1 LDVFCGIDWA
11 EDHHDIAL
19 VDPGGALLARARV
32 SDDAA
37 GLARLLELLSEQ
49 GDSAEDPVPVAI
61 ETPRG
66 LLVACL
72 RATGR
77 AVYAV
82 NPRAAARYRDRYSVS
97 GRKSDH
103 GDAVVLANI
112 LRTDRHAHR
121 PLPADSELA
130 QAIAVLAR
138 AQQNAVWDRI
148 TAHHKLRSHLREYYP
163 GFLAAFADARHGIL
177 RPEARTVLAAA
188 PTPAAAAR
196 LTLAQL
202 RALLRKAGR
211 SRGIDAEAQR
221 LREAFRTEQMR
232 QLPLVEEA
240 MGRQAL
246 ALLRQLDAACQSADD
261 LEGAAVESFNQH
273 PDAGIITSF
282 PGIGALTGAR
292 VLAETGDDRSRFK
305 DAKGLKAYAGAAPVT
320 RASGK
325 GRSVT
330 CRHIKNSRLAAAGYA
345 WAFSALTAS
354 PGAHDHYARRRDA
367 GDRHNAALRNLYNR
381 FLGCLHHCL
390 NTRQHYNENTAFPGT
405 KNKPAQAA

>member
-19 VDPGGALLARARV
+19 VDSGGGLLARARV

-37 GLARLLELLSEQ
+37 GLARLLELLAGH
-49 GDSAEDPVPVAI
+49 GDSGEDPVPVAI

-77 AVYAV
+77 KVYPV
-82 NPRAAARYRDRYSVS
+82 NPMAVARYRDRHSTA
-97 GRKSDH
+97 GRKSDK
-103 GDAVVLANI
+103 GDALVLANI
-112 LRTDRHAHR
+112 LRTDLHAHR

-130 QAIAVLAR
+130 QAVAVLAR
-138 AQQNAVWDRI
+138 AQQDAVWDRVQ
-148 TAHHKLRSHLREYYP
+148 AQNRLRSHLREYYP
-163 GFLAAFADARHGIL
+163 GFLAAFAAARGGIM
-177 RPEARTVLAAA
+177 RPEARAVLAAA
-188 PTPAAAAR
+188 PTPAAGAR

-202 RALLRKAGR
+202 RAALKRAGR

-221 LREAFRTEQMR
+221 LHQALRAEQMR

-246 ALLRQLDAACQSADD
+246 ALLRQLDAACASEAD
-261 LEGAAVESFNQH
+261 LEAAATESFNQH

-292 VLAETGDDRSRFK
+292 VLAETGDDRSRFQ
-305 DAKGLKAYAGAAPVT
+305 DARGLKAYAGAAPIT

-325 GRSVT
+325 SRSVT
-330 CRHIKNSRLAAAGYA
+330 QRKVKNNRLAAAGYT

-354 PGAHDHYARRRDA
+354 PGARAHYDRRREA
-367 GDRHNAALRNLYNR
+367 GDRHAAAQRNLYGR
-381 FLGCLHHCL
+381 LLGCLHHCL
-390 NTRQHYNENTAFPGT
+390 ATGQHYDETTAFPH
-405 KNKPAQAA
+405 QAAPPAAA

>member
-1 LDVFCGIDWA
+1 LNAFCGIDWA
-11 EDHHDIAL
+11 EDHHDIAV
-19 VDPGGALLARARV
+19 VDRDGGLLARARI

-37 GLARLLELLSEQ
+37 GLARLLELLAGH
-49 GDSAEDPVPVAI
+49 GDSAGDPIPVAI

-72 RATGR
+72 RAGR
-77 AVYAV
+77 DVYPV
-82 NPRAAARYRDRYSVS
+82 NPMAVARYRDRHSVA

-112 LRTDRHAHR
+112 LRTDLHAHR

-138 AQQNAVWDRI
+138 AQQDAVWDRVA
-148 TAHHKLRSHLREYYP
+148 AHNKLRSHLREYYP
-163 GFLAAFADARHGIL
+163 GFLAAFAAAKGGIT
-177 RPEARTVLAAA
+177 RPEARAILAAA
-188 PTPAAAAR
+188 PTPADAAK
-196 LTLAQL
+196 LTPAQL

-221 LREAFRTEQMR
+221 LREAFRAGQMR
-232 QLPLVEEA
+232 QPPLVEQA

-246 ALLRQLDAACQSADD
+246 ALLRQLGAACASADD
-261 LEGAAVESFNQH
+261 LEAAAIESFNQH

-282 PGIGALTGAR
+282 PGLGPLTGAR
-292 VLAETGDDRSRFK
+292 VLAEIGDDRSRFT
-305 DAKGLKAYAGAAPVT
+305 DAKGLKAYAGAAPIT

-325 GRSVT
+325 TRSVT
-330 CRHIKNSRLAAAGYA
+330 RRHIKNNRLAQAGYI

-354 PGAHDHYARRRDA
+354 PGARAHYDRRRDA
-367 GDRHNAALRNLYNR
+367 GDRHAAAERNLFGR
-381 FLGCLHHCL
+381 LLGCLHHCL
-390 NTRQHYNENTAFPGT
+390 ATGHHYDETVVFPARAAT
-405 KNKPAQAA
+405 PAAA

>member
-1 LDVFCGIDWA
+1 LDAFCGIDWA

-19 VDPGGALLARARV
+19 VDRDGTLLARARV

-37 GLARLLELLSEQ
+37 GLARLLGLLAEH

-72 RATGR
+72 RAAGR
-77 AVYAV
+77 KVYSV
-82 NPRAAARYRDRYSVS
+82 NPMSVARYRDRHSVA

-112 LRTDRHAHR
+112 LRTDLHAHR

-130 QAIAVLAR
+130 QAVAVLAR
-138 AQQNAVWDRI
+138 AQQDAVWDR
-148 TAHHKLRSHLREYYP
+148 TQAHNRLRSHLREYYP
-163 GFLAAFADARHGIL
+163 GFLAAFADAKNGIM
-177 RPEARTVLAAA
+177 RPEARVILAAA
-188 PTPAAAAR
+188 PTPAAAAK
-196 LTLAQL
+196 LNLAQL

-221 LREAFRTEQMR
+221 LRDAFRREQMR

-240 MGRQAL
+240 MGRQTL
-246 ALLRQLDAACQSADD
+246 ALVRQLDAACASADD
-261 LEGAAVESFNQH
+261 LEAAAIESFNQH

-292 VLAETGDDRSRFK
+292 VLAETGDDRSRFQ
-305 DAKGLKAYAGAAPVT
+305 DAKGLKAYAGAAPIT

-325 GRSVT
+325 SSSVT
-330 CRHIKNSRLAAAGYA
+330 HRRVKNNRLAAAGYI

-354 PGAHDHYARRRDA
+354 PGARAHYDRRREA
-367 GDRHNAALRNLYNR
+367 GDRHAAAQRNLFGR
-381 FLGCLHHCL
+381 LLGCLHHCL
-390 NTRQHYNENTAFPGT
+390 VTGQHYDEATAFPA
-405 KNKPAQAA
+405 KSIPLAAA